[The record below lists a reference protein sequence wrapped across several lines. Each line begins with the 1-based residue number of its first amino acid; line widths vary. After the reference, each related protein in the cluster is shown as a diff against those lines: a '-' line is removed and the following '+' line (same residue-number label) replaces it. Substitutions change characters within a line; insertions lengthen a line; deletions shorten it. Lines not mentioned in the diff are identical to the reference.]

1 MSYSQKDTLKKSR
14 IYTTW
19 INLESQKERADV
31 LYQIKDSSIIVANY
45 FLNKRD
51 LLSGRCQTIKIEYK
65 NIGIIKI
72 RSKNSVPIGAL
83 SGLIVGSLAGA
94 IIGHTSF
101 HYDPTKINIFTA
113 KDNEIVGAVFGS
125 LLGLATGAIVGTYR
139 IEIPINRSIG
149 NFNKNK
155 ERLKKYSYIH

>member
-1 MSYSQKDTLKKSR
+1 M

-19 INLESQKERADV
+19 INLDSQKERADV
-31 LYQIKDSSIIVANY
+31 LYQIKDSSILVVDYI
-45 FLNKRD
+45 LNKRD
-51 LLSGRCQTIKIEYK
+51 LLSGKCLTRKIEYK

-72 RSKNSVPIGAL
+72 RNKNSVPIWAL
-83 SGLIVGSLAGA
+83 SGLIAGSLAGA
-94 IIGHTSF
+94 IIGHTSY

-113 KDNEIVGAVFGS
+113 KDNEIAGAVFGG
-125 LLGLATGAIVGTYR
+125 LLGLGIGAATGTFR
-139 IEIPINRSIG
+139 IEIPINRSIE